1 MNESPKEKGKYLVTD
16 TSDLDKEKHVL
27 STTDDQIKKCHS
39 LNKYF
44 VNHKY
49 TSPFKL
55 KLIKDIH
62 YMEKKIK
69 LFTFLKFLL
78 GFIVLVIPLFI
89 IIYFIYSDYSIM
101 SKYIFFP
108 YFLSLSLVMGSFLIL
123 LVIKLGDACRNY
135 GIFIVSWERIYIFKI
150 LKLIVTGLFILWL
163 LFLCEEFVINFN
175 LLRERV
181 AQSNNKYESSSK
193 IFDKGTYS
201 IRLLFILLLWDTEK
215 NGNGSYNHDKIGY
228 FEYEGTFFKDFH
240 YSLSKLLIPIMCLCI
255 VYLLKIIFIKTKREI
270 IYGILFFFSIF
281 KCLYFLIN
289 KPPKDDKSDKDEDSE
304 DKEEEIYFK
313 NNKGKYFEIIP
324 MTIIILIFIILNFKR
339 CIIDLKRKKFYSYQ
353 TKKKNDFIFY
363 MVVSSFVLNTLGYLL
378 FLFLLYLM
386 YFEEIKSDFS
396 IYTYKKYWGMIYTS
410 FSLILI
416 GYSFPFGNYCF
427 KLIYYPTAYETYDHD
442 LKNKFYIN
450 SSGNLR
456 KNFNY
461 YQKKEKE
468 KILQNNSSF

>member
-1 MNESPKEKGKYLVTD
+1 MNESSKEKGKYLVSD
-16 TSDLDKEKHVL
+16 ISDLDKEKHIL

-44 VNHKY
+44 VNHKNI
-49 TSPFKL
+49 SPFKL

-62 YMEKKIK
+62 FMDKKIK
-69 LFTFLKFLL
+69 LFTFLKFCL
-78 GFIVLVIPLFI
+78 GFIILVIPLFI
-89 IIYFIYSDYSIM
+89 IIYFICSDYSIM

-123 LVIKLGDACRNY
+123 LVIRLGDACRNY

-150 LKLIVTGLFILWL
+150 LKLIMTGLFLLWL
-163 LFLCEEFVINFN
+163 LFLCEEFIINFN
-175 LLRERV
+175 LLREKV
-181 AQSNNKYESSSK
+181 AQSNNKEDSSSK

-201 IRLLFILLLWDTEK
+201 IRLLFILFLWDTEK
-215 NGNGSYNHDKIGY
+215 NEKGSYNHDKIGY

-240 YSLSKLLIPIMCLCI
+240 YSLSKLLIPIMCLCFF
-255 VYLLKIIFIKTKREI
+255 YLLKIFFIKTKREI

-289 KPPKDDKSDKDEDSE
+289 KPSKEETNDEDNK
-304 DKEEEIYFK
+304 DHEEIYFK
-313 NNKGKYFEIIP
+313 NNKGKYLEIIP
-324 MTIIILIFIILNFKR
+324 MTIIILILIVLNFKR
-339 CIIDLKRKKFYSYQ
+339 CIIDLRRKKFYSYH
-353 TKKKNDFIFY
+353 TKKKNNFVFY
-363 MVVSSFVLNTLGYLL
+363 MVVTSFVLNTLGYLL

-386 YFEEIKSDFS
+386 YFKEIKSDFS
-396 IYTYKKYWGMIYTS
+396 ISTYKKYWGMIYIS
-410 FSLILI
+410 FSFILI
-416 GYSFPFGNYCF
+416 GYSFPFGDYCF

-442 LKNKFYIN
+442 LKNQFYIK

-468 KILQNNSSF
+468 KILQSNSSF

>member
-1 MNESPKEKGKYLVTD
+1 M
-16 TSDLDKEKHVL
+16 
-27 STTDDQIKKCHS
+27 
-39 LNKYF
+39 
-44 VNHKY
+44 
-49 TSPFKL
+49 
-55 KLIKDIH
+55 
-62 YMEKKIK
+62 
-69 LFTFLKFLL
+69 
-78 GFIVLVIPLFI
+78 
-89 IIYFIYSDYSIM
+89 
-101 SKYIFFP
+101 
-108 YFLSLSLVMGSFLIL
+108 
-123 LVIKLGDACRNY
+123 
-135 GIFIVSWERIYIFKI
+135 
-150 LKLIVTGLFILWL
+150 
-163 LFLCEEFVINFN
+163 
-175 LLRERV
+175 
-181 AQSNNKYESSSK
+181 
-193 IFDKGTYS
+193 
-201 IRLLFILLLWDTEK
+201 
-215 NGNGSYNHDKIGY
+215 
-228 FEYEGTFFKDFH
+228 
-240 YSLSKLLIPIMCLCI
+240 
-255 VYLLKIIFIKTKREI
+255 VY
-270 IYGILFFFSIF
+270 YFFFSIF

-289 KPPKDDKSDKDEDSE
+289 KPPKDDKSDNDEDSE

-339 CIIDLKRKKFYSYQ
+339 CIIDLRRKKFYSYQ